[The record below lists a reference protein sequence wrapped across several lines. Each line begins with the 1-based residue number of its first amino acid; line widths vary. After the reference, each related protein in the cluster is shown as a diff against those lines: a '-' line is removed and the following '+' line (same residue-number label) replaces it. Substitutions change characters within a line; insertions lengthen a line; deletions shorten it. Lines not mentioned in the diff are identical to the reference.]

1 MSYERRKVKTG
12 RVVSDKMDR
21 TIVVQVEWRSP
32 HRLYKKPIRRMS
44 KFMVH
49 DPDNASMVGD
59 IVQVIESRPRSKTKR
74 WRLVKILQRSEVVDI
89 RPEEI
94 GEDSQPAVA
103 VSELP
108 AEPVSTTDDAVEA
121 VEPEVEVVAEA
132 DAELDDAGEAAEP
145 VAEAEPAPDDD
156 DGTGAEDQ
164 TEAEAPSDG
173 TDEKTETQPR

>member
-59 IVQVIESRPRSKTKR
+59 IVQVMESRPRSKTKR

-103 VSELP
+103 VSEPP
-108 AEPVSTTDDAVEA
+108 AEPASATDDTVEA
-121 VEPEVEVVAEA
+121 VETEVEVVAESG
-132 DAELDDAGEAAEP
+132 AELDQAEEEDEP
-145 VAEAEPAPDDD
+145 VAEADTEPDDAEE
-156 DGTGAEDQ
+156 DGRAGSRGRHRA
-164 TEAEAPSDG
+164 
-173 TDEKTETQPR
+173 